1 MRVRWLVVGMFA
13 IAPAVVACFVGEGG
27 GGNFGPGISTPPSP
41 PPTDTG
47 VVVVITDN
55 QFTPASISVP
65 AGRIVR
71 WLNQG
76 SQVHTVTANDASF
89 NSGGIAA
96 GGNFQRTFPAAGTFP
111 YLCTI
116 HAGMSG
122 SVTVLP

>member
-1 MRVRWLVVGMFA
+1 MRFRGLALAALGAFA
-13 IAPAVVACFVGEGG
+13 LALGCEGG
-27 GGNFGPGISTPPSP
+27 QSFGTGISTPPAP

-76 SQVHTVTANDASF
+76 GQPHTVTANDASF
-89 NSGGIAA
+89 NSGAIGV

-111 YLCTI
+111 YLCAI
-116 HAGMSG
+116 HVGMTG